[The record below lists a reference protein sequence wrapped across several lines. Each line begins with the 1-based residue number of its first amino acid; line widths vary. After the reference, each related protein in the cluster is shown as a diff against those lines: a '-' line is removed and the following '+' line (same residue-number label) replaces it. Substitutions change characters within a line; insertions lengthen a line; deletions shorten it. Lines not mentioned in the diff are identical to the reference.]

1 MKSNSISAF
10 LTRLFGS
17 RTSSMMLT
25 VLTVS
30 ALVLSLFGFLTAM
43 VGPSSA
49 QAEGPNWD
57 VTGSYVV
64 SFDGYEHDATLA
76 QNDMGEVTGSGGY
89 PAGETQTFSWVI
101 TDGEV
106 DGDTINLTM
115 DYTFGATGTTMHMTG
130 TIAEDGSMSG
140 TWDDNYGGE
149 ERNGTWETVSGEAS
163 ALLGTL
169 AAEDFGV
176 VSYDTG
182 LGMLRGYSAGF
193 GLTDAT
199 FEDAQAVE
207 VQLFNGETLL
217 QTNTGT
223 SKIGDEITGNQIS
236 SPFDVSGNFD
246 YETDGFWVND
256 RESEYGQSVPATR
269 VVATVTLANGKV
281 VTAENTN
288 LTGDP
293 STIYPTSTTSTTT
306 HTVTINKFVEGA
318 QATGSSADFAS
329 FTMNA
334 TWDAENIGDG
344 SGQYALGAS
353 NTVPYQAMTAEMT
366 EGADYSTSEVMNG
379 TVGAVCA
386 TGTPFALVG
395 YTTGNTYAE
404 AASGTPTT
412 TAPSFTNI
420 QSDKYVIVWNDDCSL
435 PEEPSNGNLSVD
447 SIETID
453 GNATD
458 NGSFADGWEYAF
470 NLTVPTDEPNIAMK
484 FSNWLQ
490 NGGGD
495 SIPVANNMRISS
507 AQADNG
513 GATILL
519 TAADTYSSPEL
530 HMVTDLN
537 PSLPGLQVRVI
548 VEVAIPEGTDN
559 GSYTT
564 NYGVR
569 STPVID

>member
-1 MKSNSISAF
+1 MKSNPISAF
-10 LTRLFGS
+10 LSRVFGTQFS
-17 RTSSMMLT
+17 PILATLT
-25 VLTVS
+25 IA
-30 ALVLSLFGFLTAM
+30 ALVLSLFGFLAAANPFTAAAA
-43 VGPSSA
+43 PD
-49 QAEGPNWD
+49 WD

-199 FEDAQAVE
+199 FEDAQSVV
-207 VQLFNGETLL
+207 VQLFNGATLL

-223 SKIGDEITGNQIS
+223 AKIGDEITGNQIS
-236 SPFDVSGNFD
+236 SPFDVSGDFD

-269 VVATVTLANGKV
+269 VVATVVLANGKE

-293 STIYPTSTTSTTT
+293 STIYPTTTPTT

-318 QATGSSADFAS
+318 PATGSSADFAS

-334 TWDAENIGDG
+334 TWDAENIGAG

-366 EGADYSTSEVMNG
+366 AGADYSTSEVMNS
-379 TVGAVCA
+379 TVAAACA

-395 YTTGNTYAE
+395 YTTGDSYAA

-412 TAPSFTNI
+412 TAPSFTDI

-435 PEEPSNGNLSVD
+435 PVEPSNGNLSVD

-507 AQADNG
+507 AQANNG

-569 STPVID
+569 STPVSN